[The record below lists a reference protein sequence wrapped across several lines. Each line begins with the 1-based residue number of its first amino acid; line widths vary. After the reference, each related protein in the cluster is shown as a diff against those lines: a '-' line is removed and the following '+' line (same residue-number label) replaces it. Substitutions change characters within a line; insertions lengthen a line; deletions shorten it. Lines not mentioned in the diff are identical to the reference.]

1 MFWRKPPPAPLP
13 IYKRQP
19 IASAAVVLTMVGM
32 FVLGPVGAIYKGMTE
47 ELKAKADNKTVIL
60 LIEQIKENDKRQWK
74 EIEAN
79 RQQSTISAPK
89 NTQIVKS
96 QAIKLVV
103 KKLTPT
109 EYVAYTEM
117 NPDQQ
122 KAYREY
128 RTDITLWPK

>member
-1 MFWRKPPPAPLP
+1 MFWKKQPPPKPFYREKPVAT
-13 IYKRQP
+13 
-19 IASAAVVLTMVGM
+19 AAVILTMVAM
-32 FVLGPVGAIYKGMTE
+32 FVLAPVGTIYKGMTE

-60 LIEQIKENDKRQWK
+60 LIEQIKENDARQWK

-96 QAIKLVV
+96 QAIKLEV